1 MRRKK
6 AFWRGFVAVAGV
18 VPLALIGLTAAT
30 AAPAGA
36 AKEYWPSLK
45 VSPNDSDMTNGQILK
60 VTGSGF
66 PPNKKV
72 TINQCNQGM
81 LDAPNG
87 VTNSNT
93 CVLSN
98 ATTAKTTSTGTVSGK
113 IAVDT
118 TAAAD
123 IYIEAHYTGTVFEAW
138 GWANFSM
145 SKSALISSNPS
156 EPWLNPQTAKLTG
169 SDIPV
174 PATGTADYVVECN
187 PNFASA
193 DTNSCDQSTAAQVT
207 VSSTGKLKGK
217 ISLVMGTVG
226 DGTCGTGTSD
236 EVCYLALGNIDPASG
251 TETLITDTAFDFYEN
266 GTG

>member
-6 AFWRGFVAVAGV
+6 ACWRGLVAVAGV
-18 VPLALIGLTAAT
+18 VPLALVGLTAVT
-30 AAPAGA
+30 ASPAGA
-36 AKEYWPSLK
+36 AKQYWPSLK
-45 VSPNDSDMTNGQILK
+45 VTPNDSNLTNGQILK
-60 VTGSGF
+60 VTGAGF

-87 VTNSNT
+87 VTNSST

-98 ATTAKTTSTGTVSGK
+98 ASTAKTTSTGTLSGR

-118 TAAAD
+118 TVAAD
-123 IYIEAHYTGTVFEAW
+123 IYIEAHYTGSTFEAW
-138 GWANFSM
+138 GWANISFT
-145 SKSALISSNPS
+145 KSALISSNPS
-156 EPWLNPQTAKLTG
+156 EPWFSPQTAKLTG

-174 PATGTADYVVECN
+174 PASGTADYVAECN

-193 DTNSCDQSTAAQVT
+193 DPNSCDESTAAAVK
-207 VSSTGKLKGK
+207 VSSKGKLKGK

-236 EVCYLALGNIDPASG
+236 EVCYLALANVNLSTDSS
-251 TETLITDTAFDFYEN
+251 TLITDTAFDFYES
-266 GTG
+266 GSG